1 VVGFVDE
8 MGMGRGRMLLA
19 RDSDSVLCAQMSCQK
34 RSIFFFKKGQQN
46 AGQRCFDLLAI
57 S

>member
-1 VVGFVDE
+1 VDE